1 MSESF
6 KMTDFYRMK
15 LFELRLIEK
24 QMQMDRSTKEE
35 DLEDI
40 RKTIKDIKKEYA
52 KALNEEIEEEKEKG
66 KAI

>member
-24 QMQMDRSTKEE
+24 GMQMDKSNKEE
-35 DLEDI
+35 ELEEIKKMIKYI
-40 RKTIKDIKKEYA
+40 RKEYA
-52 KALNEEIEEEKEKG
+52 KALNEEKEEKEKG
-66 KAI
+66 KAV

>member
-6 KMTDFYRMK
+6 KMTKFYRMK
-15 LFELRLIEK
+15 LFEPRLIEK
-24 QMQMDRSTKEE
+24 EMQMDRSTKEE

-40 RKTIKDIKKEYA
+40 RKMIKDIKKEYA